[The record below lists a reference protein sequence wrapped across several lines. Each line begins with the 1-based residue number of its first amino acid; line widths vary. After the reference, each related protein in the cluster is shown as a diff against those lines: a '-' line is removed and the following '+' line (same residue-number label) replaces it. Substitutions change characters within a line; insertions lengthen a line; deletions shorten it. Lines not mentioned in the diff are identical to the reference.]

1 LFSCFY
7 LSFFSRFRNLGTA
20 NFHRCENFGILA
32 PELRYS
38 FRFGRDSAYD
48 STIDKIFADA
58 ENTRNNDTEC
68 TSNLSFNGVFGTVSR
83 SDVPSFLQTNSEIDG
98 MNSSLGS
105 LGGNL
110 VVSPQA
116 SVNSSVVSELT
127 TPKMLGIPKKGQ
139 CSSGG
144 NSRRTPSKTE
154 AQNPYAEVF
163 SRSSSLQRYTG
174 RSSGIKLGHPI
185 SSRCSVPR
193 LQSKP
198 SNTSVFIHNY
208 LLVLRHSWDNYSSR
222 EHSFG
227 YGYGEFLDIS
237 VTSCFECGANNP
249 QWVSVSY
256 GIWICLDCSGLHR
269 GLGVHLSFVRS
280 VTMDKWKDIELA
292 KMRVGGNR
300 KFREFLESQPD
311 YREDWSLHDKYN
323 SRAAALFR
331 DKVATE
337 AEGREWS
344 AATSSARNY
353 VPSTLSTGNR
363 LGSDMSRGSSTSLG
377 SYYGGNTVAYSDGGG
392 YNTSSAGQSDD
403 RYRGFG
409 NTVDPP
415 AGQQDDLLSGAM
427 SSLSMGWSML
437 SKGAS
442 QAAAIAK
449 DVSIQATQ
457 KASELSTILSKVSIS
472 TDPL

>member
-1 LFSCFY
+1 MSTLTSHA
-7 LSFFSRFRNLGTA
+7 SSRFNMASPRTRRVLKD
-20 NFHRCENFGILA
+20 
-32 PELRYS
+32 LRPL
-38 FRFGRDSAYD
+38 
-48 STIDKIFADA
+48 
-58 ENTRNNDTEC
+58 NQNN
-68 TSNLSFNGVFGTVSR
+68 
-83 SDVPSFLQTNSEIDG
+83 
-98 MNSSLGS
+98 
-105 LGGNL
+105 
-110 VVSPQA
+110 
-116 SVNSSVVSELT
+116 
-127 TPKMLGIPKKGQ
+127 
-139 CSSGG
+139 
-144 NSRRTPSKTE
+144 
-154 AQNPYAEVF
+154 
-163 SRSSSLQRYTG
+163 
-174 RSSGIKLGHPI
+174 
-185 SSRCSVPR
+185 
-193 LQSKP
+193 
-198 SNTSVFIHNY
+198 
-208 LLVLRHSWDNYSSR
+208 
-222 EHSFG
+222 
-227 YGYGEFLDIS
+227 
-237 VTSCFECGANNP
+237 SCFECGANNP

-292 KMRVGGNR
+292 KMRVGGNQ

-344 AATSSARNY
+344 VATSSARNY
-353 VPSTLSTGNR
+353 VPSTLSAGNR

-392 YNTSSAGQSDD
+392 YNTSNAGQSDD

-457 KASELSTILSKVSIS
+457 KASELSAQNSGLLSGVASKATEIGQKSWGGISQFVKSPSLQGLGNILPKTGYEEMSTPTEQSSCTSMNSKSNYDSSGNFNSFDKPSGHAGDAFFSLAETGVERKKSATQEKKKSLKSPPSSSTSPPLEEPVTTEDSTITQFEASFSKPRPAAAEASLSKPRPTAATKPKKAAQPAKDWDDDAWAILNS
-472 TDPL
+472 